1 MAKTKTAR
9 KSKEQIKK
17 DDAKAFAQ
25 NFQAL
30 GTNEQDQ
37 IFGAMLRAML
47 LGTRDN
53 DKPYTPAQ

>member
-17 DDAKAFAQ
+17 DNAKEFAQ
-25 NFQAL
+25 NLRTL
-30 GTNEQDQ
+30 GPDEQDQ
-37 IFGAMLRAML
+37 ILGALLRSLL